1 MRCCFRRVHRAGGHP
16 QKAPAG
22 VRAEAYAALRFRT
35 LCEMR
40 AERGVIAAPC
50 YRRFRNDSDFAVAG
64 FAMTVISPLPVLQA
78 YLLCPSVFAMTVLLL
93 SPDTWR
99 SLCHCEAAWPPWQS
113 IASSVFSE
121 CFEKLSVKALIS
133 VRVFLFF

>member
-1 MRCCFRRVHRAGGHP
+1 MRCRFRRVHRAGGHP

-40 AERGVIAAPC
+40 EERGMIAAPC

-64 FAMTVISPLPVLQA
+64 LARIVTLSFRFCDDSAVIVA
-78 YLLCPSVFAMTVLLL
+78 GYLAKSL
-93 SPDTWR
+93 SLRGGDAAVAIHSGF
-99 SLCHCEAAWPPWQS
+99 SL
-113 IASSVFSE
+113 FRM
-121 CFEKLSVKALIS
+121 F
-133 VRVFLFF
+133 